1 VPPLSRRNATIT
13 VSPSPAHKRKTD
25 PNFSGVPLFDYSQL
39 RPDNNTN
46 NLLNSCIRQLKHLC
60 SLYTFVTTKLSM
72 FVSNRGNSTK
82 LNLEIVIENI
92 FTDVIAEQFNS
103 LQTVSVYFE
112 VLQWLL
118 NVGLLPECPI
128 TAYPRSD
135 DLERINAPYP
145 AEMLTEFYNHRR
157 ALLKILNEEKFSS
170 SESVLFI
177 DTLIEKEC
185 GGKLLQEYCCHFCC
199 HLCVIDSIVS
209 GSGVTTGVTVCTHHP
224 PCKPFSEHIWSITS
238 TCRTNI

>member
-1 VPPLSRRNATIT
+1 
-13 VSPSPAHKRKTD
+13 
-25 PNFSGVPLFDYSQL
+25 
-39 RPDNNTN
+39 
-46 NLLNSCIRQLKHLC
+46 
-60 SLYTFVTTKLSM
+60 M

-82 LNLEIVIENI
+82 LNLEIVIKNI

-177 DTLIEKEC
+177 DTLIEREC
-185 GGKLLQEYCCHFCC
+185 GGKLLQEYCCHFCW
-199 HLCVIDSIVS
+199 
-209 GSGVTTGVTVCTHHP
+209 
-224 PCKPFSEHIWSITS
+224 PFV
-238 TCRTNI
+238 RD